1 MIRCVFT
8 CMCSADMALDTGRNY
23 NVALSQQQRRPMWI
37 KHMYMDVH
45 FWEARSS
52 FGSAWPF
59 VYLLWGC
66 VQQQSES
73 RHRAA
78 HSQKAVLLTTGRH
91 IESAGHGGSTG
102 LTHLVAGPDA
112 ALRMCVFASIQI
124 SVCVCVFVFQGSY
137 QPLTRAPAAPV
148 KLRKVQWCSAGEL
161 KD

>member
-1 MIRCVFT
+1 MSEHRFKN
-8 CMCSADMALDTGRNY
+8 D
-23 NVALSQQQRRPMWI
+23 NVVLFQQQYQADVN
-37 KHMYMDVH
+37 KTHVYMDVH

-52 FGSAWPF
+52 SGAAWPF
-59 VYLLWGC
+59 VYVLWGC

-78 HSQKAVLLTTGRH
+78 HSQKVVLFTTGRH

-102 LTHLVAGPDA
+102 LTHLLAGPDA
-112 ALRMCVFASIQI
+112 ALCMCVFASLQI
-124 SVCVCVFVFQGSY
+124 SLFVCACVCGFEGSY

-148 KLRKVQWCSAGEL
+148 KLSKVQWCSAGEL

>member
-1 MIRCVFT
+1 MISRVFT
-8 CMCSADMALDTGRNY
+8 CMCFADMALDIRRNY

-91 IESAGHGGSTG
+91 IESPGHGGSTG

-124 SVCVCVFVFQGSY
+124 SVCVCVFCVSGQ
-137 QPLTRAPAAPV
+137 L
-148 KLRKVQWCSAGEL
+148 SAT
-161 KD
+161 DPCPCCAC